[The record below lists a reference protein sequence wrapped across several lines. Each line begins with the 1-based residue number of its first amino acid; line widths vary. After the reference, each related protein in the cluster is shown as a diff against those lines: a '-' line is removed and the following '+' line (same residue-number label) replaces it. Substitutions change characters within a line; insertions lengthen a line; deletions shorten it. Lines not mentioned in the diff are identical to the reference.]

1 MMRFMWRSAKAAVI
15 RAWNTGCRCFTTKWQ
30 TVFDY
35 LGGFRITGDHMLAE
49 AAGERRAQIVDHY
62 EARQTAQ
69 SIEKGRGV
77 QTTPYKAIKPDLLYL
92 DTPNCSIA

>member
-1 MMRFMWRSAKAAVI
+1 MEHWLPLFHDEMA
-15 RAWNTGCRCFTTKWQ
+15 

-35 LGGFRITGDHMLAE
+35 LGGFRMSGDHMLIE
-49 AAGERRAQIVDHY
+49 AASERRAQIIDHF

-69 SIEKGRGV
+69 SIEKGKGV

-92 DTPNCSIA
+92 DTPSCRHRSTSAMRSG